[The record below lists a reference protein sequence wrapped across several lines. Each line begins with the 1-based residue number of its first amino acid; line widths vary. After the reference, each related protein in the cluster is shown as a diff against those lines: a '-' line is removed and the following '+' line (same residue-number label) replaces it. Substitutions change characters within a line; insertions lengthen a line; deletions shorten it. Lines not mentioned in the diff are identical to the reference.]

1 MLFTEKK
8 KRLPINLHVYDVPAM
23 TANVAQ
29 KVPSMH
35 LTKPLVHSGSF

>member
-1 MLFTEKK
+1 MWFTGKK
-8 KRLPINLHVYDVPAM
+8 KRLPINLHVYNMPAM

-29 KVPSMH
+29 KVPSMR